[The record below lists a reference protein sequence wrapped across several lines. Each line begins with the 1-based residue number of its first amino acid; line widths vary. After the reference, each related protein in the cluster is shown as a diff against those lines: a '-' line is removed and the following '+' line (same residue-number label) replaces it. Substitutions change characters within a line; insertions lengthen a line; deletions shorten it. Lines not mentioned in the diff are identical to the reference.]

1 MKKKNNFV
9 KVSIKI
15 CPRVTDVMQLY
26 PWQKVILTDNS
37 GSWYVFEEI
46 DDAFDYMNANHN
58 KNLHLIY

>member
-1 MKKKNNFV
+1 MKNKNKFV

-15 CPRVTDVMQLY
+15 LPRVTDVMEFY

-37 GSWYVFEEI
+37 YFWYVFEDI
-46 DDAFDYMNANHN
+46 DEAFDYMRENHN